1 MLLSVLLLSAL
12 GLASSVSAAFGFTKS
27 GNNYVID
34 AGSSEPLVF
43 TVSGTSCDITSIKY
57 RNVELQ
63 GQTKGSH
70 ISSGLGSATV
80 TVTQVTGSESTVD
93 LEPVPPSC
101 PDKWNNK
108 WHL

>member
-1 MLLSVLLLSAL
+1 MLLSAL
-12 GLASSVSAAFGFTKS
+12 LLSTLGFASSVSAAFGFTKS

-34 AGSSEPLVF
+34 TGSSEPLVF

-70 ISSGLGSATV
+70 ISSGLGTATV
-80 TVTQVTGSESTVD
+80 TVTQVSGSKSTQGLGFYCFAVSRTM
-93 LEPVPPSC
+93 E
-101 PDKWNNK
+101 
-108 WHL
+108 

>member
-1 MLLSVLLLSAL
+1 MLLSVLLLSTL
-12 GLASSVSAAFGFTKS
+12 GFASSVSAAFGFTKS

-57 RNVELQ
+57 RNNELQ

-70 ISSGLGSATV
+70 ISSGLGTATV
-80 TVTQVTGSESTVD
+80 TVSLGEFTKDLEST
-93 LEPVPPSC
+93 PPSC
-101 PDKWNNK
+101 PNKWNNEYRV
-108 WHL
+108 